1 MSNTGVV
8 LRKNANILKY
18 LHKANPFIRD
28 YIIRNSHKEL
38 VTCFQKIAINI
49 LHKKLKLSKRKARNL
64 LKYRENLITLVNAR
78 KSLTLKRKSLQTGG
92 FLSVLLSAV
101 IPLLASLVSSAIK
114 KRK

>member
-1 MSNTGVV
+1 MSKTVDV

-18 LHKANPFIRD
+18 LHKAGPFIRE
-28 YIIRNSHKEL
+28 YIIEHSHKEL
-38 VTCFQKIAINI
+38 ISCFQKIALNI
-49 LHKKLKLSKRKARNL
+49 LHKKLKLSKSKLRNI
-64 LKYRENLITLVNAR
+64 LKYRENLFTLANAR

-101 IPLLASLVSSAIK
+101 IPLLTSLISTAVK

>member
-1 MSNTGVV
+1 MSDTAVV

-18 LHKANPFIRD
+18 PHKGGPFIRD
-28 YIIRNSHKEL
+28 YIIQNSHKEL

-49 LHKKLKLSKRKARNL
+49 LHKKLKLTKSKLRNL
-64 LKYRENLITLVNAR
+64 LKYKENLFTLANAR

-92 FLSVLLSAV
+92 FLSVLFSG
-101 IPLLASLVSSAIK
+101 INPLLASLVSTAIK